1 MANGARGHADE
12 CAALQPRSRTRRAQA
27 AGPSPGARGKRPNL
41 FLPRPFDQATP
52 KGRRGVVGRSVAA
65 VDGRRRAIRPA
76 DSVREAQNRCLPFRI
91 VHHQGPIACRRSRER
106 RFLRCLAPSGSFEAR
121 STFST
126 WLLAITRH
134 KAITS
139 SRRHAQER
147 SHEELTETIEDPAED
162 PEAALQRKQ
171 RILLLSD
178 CLRQLPAGCRAV
190 IDLVYYHHKTIK
202 EVADI
207 LQIPVNTVKSRMFW
221 ARRRIG
227 EIGRRP
233 RTPGLENSPN
243 DL

>member
-1 MANGARGHADE
+1 MERGVMPTNVVRYSRDVERAAPRLRARLPAPAGSAQIYFFPD
-12 CAALQPRSRTRRAQA
+12 RSTKRPRRAAEGSSDEALLRLMA
-27 AGPSPGARGKRPNL
+27 AGEQSALRILFARHKLRVFRFAL
-41 FLPRPFDQATP
+41 SIIKDRSLAEEVVSDVFFDVWRHP
-52 KGRRGVVGRSVAA
+52 
-65 VDGRRRAIRPA
+65 
-76 DSVREAQNRCLPFRI
+76 
-91 VHHQGPIACRRSRER
+91 
-106 RFLRCLAPSGSFEAR
+106 GSFEAR